1 MKGKWR
7 GLVLSLAALLLLAGC
22 GEKAPVGGEDTPS
35 TVPQETDPSAAAET
49 PGPISGPDGVT
60 YLPDGDRYEIQ
71 GCDAQYLS
79 YLPGGELY
87 FAGPA
92 FLDETLSAAEG
103 SAWYDGGEQTLEMQW
118 RLYFPTDDPEVA
130 GIPEVNWRYTV
141 DLEAGTVSQRE
152 RTESEGI
159 PQDGAV
165 PDDLDDGRLVEI
177 ARTLAQVIADADA
190 AIGE

>member
-35 TVPQETDPSAAAET
+35 TVPQETAPSPAAET

-60 YLPDGDRYEIQ
+60 YLPDGDRYELQ

-118 RLYFPTDDPEVA
+118 RLYFPTEDPEVA
-130 GIPEVNWRYTV
+130 GIPEVNWRYTI
-141 DLEAGTVSQRE
+141 DLEAGTVAQRE

-165 PDDLDDGRLVEI
+165 PDDLDDGRLVEA

>member
-1 MKGKWR
+1 MKGKWK
-7 GLVLSLAALLLLAGC
+7 GLVLSLASLLLLSGC
-22 GEKAPVGGEDTPS
+22 GKKVPVGEEGTPS
-35 TVPQETDPSAAAET
+35 TVPQETTSPAASET

-71 GCDAQYLS
+71 GYNAQYLS
-79 YLPGGELY
+79 YLPGGDLY

-103 SAWYDGGEQTLEMQW
+103 SAWYAGGEQTLEMQW
-118 RLYFPTDDPEVA
+118 RLYFAADDPEII
-130 GIPEVNWRYTV
+130 GIPEVNWWYTV
-141 DLEAGTVSQRE
+141 DLEAGTVAQQE